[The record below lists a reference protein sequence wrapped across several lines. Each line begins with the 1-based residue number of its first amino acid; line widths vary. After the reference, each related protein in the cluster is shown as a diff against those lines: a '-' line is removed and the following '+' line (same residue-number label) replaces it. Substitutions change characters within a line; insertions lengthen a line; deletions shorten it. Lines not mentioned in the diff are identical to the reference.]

1 MAPKASSS
9 RSRSRS
15 RRRSMSELAYRD
27 RVAHELETLR
37 SRAQSDR
44 ERIASLE
51 RQCDFARIVVG
62 QLADVDRSQE
72 DRFQELCGRVD
83 DVARVSQ
90 LQHNRFIQLRHRVD
104 SLSSILRE
112 RATQA
117 EREASALRDWRQTM
131 RHCMTH
137 SRVRILELDTA
148 FSSLWSR
155 YIHHLSSTRDILE
168 ACEGISAATYR
179 EGITGCIPCG
189 LLRAARNSVP
199 DESNPDPLVLSV
211 LGLPLQRSAGP
222 VLAAVAEADTASRE
236 AL

>member
-1 MAPKASSS
+1 
-9 RSRSRS
+9 
-15 RRRSMSELAYRD
+15 MSELAYRD
-27 RVAHELETLR
+27 RVAHELDTLR

-131 RHCMTH
+131 RHCMTGYALAREH
-137 SRVRILELDTA
+137 SRLRILELDTA

-168 ACEGISAATYR
+168 ACECISAATYR
-179 EGITGCIPCG
+179 EGITGRIPCG

-222 VLAAVAEADTASRE
+222 ALAAVAEADTASRE

>member
-1 MAPKASSS
+1 MEQEDGA
-9 RSRSRS
+9 
-15 RRRSMSELAYRD
+15 
-27 RVAHELETLR
+27 T
-37 SRAQSDR
+37 Q
-44 ERIASLE
+44 
-51 RQCDFARIVVG
+51 
-62 QLADVDRSQE
+62 DVDRSQE

-83 DVARVSQ
+83 AVARVSQ

-155 YIHHLSSTRDILE
+155 YIDHLSSTRDILE
-168 ACEGISAATYR
+168 ACEGIAAATYN
-179 EGITGCIPCG
+179 EGITDCVPCG
-189 LLRAARNSVP
+189 FLGAARNSVP

-211 LGLPLQRSAGP
+211 LAAGHPYIDRQETAAPSSTDELPLQRSAGP